1 MSNLLVTAGS
11 TAMPIDRVRIL
22 TNIFKGRT
30 GEAIAKT
37 AAQTGWHVTLLTS
50 RPGPEEILGPGGSVR
65 RVRYRTFDELA
76 EMMEREVREGNHN
89 AVIHSAAVSD
99 YRPDG
104 AYVLGE
110 DGRLSPLNA
119 TGSAAAKI
127 PSNHE
132 RLYIG
137 LVPTFK
143 IIDRIREP
151 WGFRGTLVKFKLQVD
166 MSDGELLGIAGRSMA
181 HSKADHIVANCLEW
195 SDQYAYI
202 MSADGETVKVRRD
215 LLPIT
220 LLTRLK

>member
-1 MSNLLVTAGS
+1 MRNMLVTAGS
-11 TAMPIDRVRIL
+11 TTMPIDRVRIL

-30 GEAIAKT
+30 GERIATT
-37 AAQTGWHVTLLTS
+37 AAQTGWRVTLLTS
-50 RPGPEEILGPGGSVR
+50 RSGPENILEPSGSVK

-76 EMMEREVREGNHN
+76 ELMEREVREGNHDV
-89 AVIHSAAVSD
+89 VIHSAAVSD

-104 AYVLGE
+104 AYVVDAAGQLV
-110 DGRLSPLNA
+110 PLNA

-137 LVPTFK
+137 LTPTFK

-166 MSDGELLGIAGRSMA
+166 MSDEELLGIAGRSMA
-181 HSKADHIVANCLEW
+181 HSKADYIVANCLEW
-195 SDQYAYI
+195 SDSYAYI
-202 MSADGETVKVRRD
+202 MSADGSTEKVRRD
-215 LLPIT
+215 LLPIS
-220 LLTRLK
+220 LLGRLK